1 MKESKSYYY
10 VRYRDGFMTSL
21 YADLKIPKSKFEEWR
36 IGKFDATDWSKVER
50 VQPKPK
56 QKEKP
61 LKLDSKQQKVMN
73 YLMDQVLYNKYILE
87 KDIVLKGISKTYVK
101 QIVKDSNLLEQY
113 GLKRVRATKQLKD
126 ELGIASKGY
135 PFIITKKQE

>member
-21 YADLKIPKSKFEEWR
+21 YADLKIPKSKFGEWR

-56 QKEKP
+56 HEEI
-61 LKLDSKQQKVMN
+61 KLDSKQQKVMN

-113 GLKRVRATKQLKD
+113 GLKRVRATKQLKED
-126 ELGIASKGY
+126 LGIESNGY
-135 PFIITKKQE
+135 PYIITTIYML